1 MRSMPRT
8 SGQRPCRDRGRGGGA
23 AGRLGGTR
31 AVSHGPLDTNVALV
45 LVVIVVAVAAN
56 GHRLAGALA
65 AVSAAVWFDF
75 FFARPTSGSPSP
87 SPRHQ
92 DRRPAAHRGPGGSQ
106 LAARVRRLRVIAI
119 TDAGYL
125 ARLHDTAELA
135 QSAKSTRQGGRAR
148 HAQLIDLLSLRG
160 CRFEYGSLIGHPP
173 RLEQDGT
180 VVWDRKK
187 LGRRPRWAC
196 RTGRSSCARFG
207 NGHFYGR
214 FMLRSPLRGPLP
226 PLQARLVVILA
237 DQVGATLDT
246 AGNG

>member
-1 MRSMPRT
+1 MPRHLD
-8 SGQRPCRDRGRGGGA
+8 RDRVAIVA
-23 AGRLGGTR
+23 AVVAPLV
-31 AVSHGPLDTNVALV
+31 VSAILVPFRTGFSNTNVALV

-75 FFARPTSGSPSP
+75 FFAPPYERFTVTK
-87 SPRHQ
+87 
-92 DRRPAAHRGPGGSQ
+92 PADIETAVLLLIVGLVVSQ

-135 QSAKSTRQGGRAR
+135 QSAKSPDRVVEHVT
-148 HAQLIDLLSLRG
+148 AQLIDLLSLRG

-180 VVWDRKK
+180 VVWDRKNWDVDR
-187 LGRRPRWAC
+187 LGLPDREIEL
-196 RTGRSSCARFG
+196 RTIG

-214 FMLRSPLRGPLP
+214 FMLDPTPGAVP
-226 PLQARLVVILA
+226 PLQARLVAVILA